1 MVNMKDIY
9 KEMYDRFY
17 NDYKNYFQKDL
28 NDFTNIDNGM
38 ENTPSKTYFAFN
50 QINKGIMIDGVNKL
64 YNLTISTVII
74 SVNGESACNFMVSYN
89 KNVLF
94 MFTSNSYNRLTTVSL
109 SNEGINDEEL
119 ANIFSC
125 IISYLKDDM
134 KMYDNKTLD
143 GVIVSINQ
151 PLSPENV
158 STKNL
163 TLNEII
169 DEVYDKMMGSS
180 SIVS

>member
-1 MVNMKDIY
+1 
-9 KEMYDRFY
+9 
-17 NDYKNYFQKDL
+17 
-28 NDFTNIDNGM
+28 
-38 ENTPSKTYFAFN
+38 
-50 QINKGIMIDGVNKL
+50 
-64 YNLTISTVII
+64 
-74 SVNGESACNFMVSYN
+74 
-89 KNVLF
+89 

-125 IISYLKDDM
+125 VVSYLKDDM

-151 PLSPENV
+151 TLSPENV

>member
-9 KEMYDRFY
+9 KDIYNRFY
-17 NDYKNYFQKDL
+17 NDYKDYFKEDL
-28 NDFTNIDNGM
+28 NNFTNIDKGM

-50 QINKGIMIDGVNKL
+50 QVNKGIMVDGVNKL

-74 SVNGESACNFMVSYN
+74 SVNGEDVCNFMVSYN

-125 IISYLKDDM
+125 VISYLKDDM
-134 KMYDNKTLD
+134 KMYEDKTLD
-143 GVIVSINQ
+143 GVIVSINK

-169 DEVYDKMMGSS
+169 DEVYDNMMGSS